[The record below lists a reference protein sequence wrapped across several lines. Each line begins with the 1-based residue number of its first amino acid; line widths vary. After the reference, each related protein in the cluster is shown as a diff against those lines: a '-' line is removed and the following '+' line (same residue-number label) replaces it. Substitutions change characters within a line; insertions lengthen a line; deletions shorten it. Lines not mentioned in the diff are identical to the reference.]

1 MTLMYDGIDG
11 RIMARYKESALRL
24 GIPLAFYLSQ
34 GQSGKRYCSRCLKW
48 KRKFTF
54 RGYLR
59 NSTYYSGICKLC
71 TTGKSSPR
79 KVDPAIWGPSLRA
92 AAKIGI
98 TVELYLQKRSE
109 NYRWCSDHK
118 DWFDATTLLE
128 GNNPNITRCK
138 DCNRARQAAFR
149 LMNKG
154 RSVDS

>member
-1 MTLMYDGIDG
+1 MDSDIDG
-11 RIMARYKESALRL
+11 RSMARYKENALRL
-24 GIPLAFYLSQ
+24 GIPLALYISQ

-71 TTGKSSPR
+71 TAGKSSPR

-98 TVELYLQKRSE
+98 PIDTYLKKRSE
-109 NYRWCSDHK
+109 GHRWCSDHK
-118 DWFDATTLLE
+118 GWFDARLLLE

-138 DCNRARQAAFR
+138 DCNRIRQAAFR
-149 LMNKG
+149 KSRKL
-154 RSVDS
+154 